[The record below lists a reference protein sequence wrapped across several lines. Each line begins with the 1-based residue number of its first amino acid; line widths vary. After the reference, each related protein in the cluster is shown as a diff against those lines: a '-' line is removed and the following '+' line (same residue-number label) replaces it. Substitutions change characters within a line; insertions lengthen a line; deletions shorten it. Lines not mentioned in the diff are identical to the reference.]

1 MLTRIDHI
9 GIACFD
15 LDKTVEFYRATYGFE
30 VFHTEVNEEQGVRE
44 AMLKINETS
53 DGGAS
58 YLQLLEP
65 TREDSA
71 VGKWLAKNGEGVH
84 HIAFGTGDVTPTPRP
99 SGTRAYGSSTTGR
112 APDPWARRSPSCTPR
127 TATACSPNSSRPP
140 PRTARTPPPTEP
152 APMEAGPPDT
162 RPGTVGGSGPGSGR
176 GLGPTPL
183 L

>member
-30 VFHTEVNEEQGVRE
+30 VFHSEVNEEQGVRE

-65 TREDSA
+65 D
-71 VGKWLAKNGEGVH
+71 
-84 HIAFGTGDVTPTPRP
+84 PR
-99 SGTRAYGSSTTGR
+99 GLHR
-112 APDPWARRSPSCTPR
+112 RRSGW
-127 TATACSPNSSRPP
+127 
-140 PRTARTPPPTEP
+140 PRTARASTTSLSARRTWTRTPPTSATRAYACCTTSRARGSMGSRITFLHPKDCHGVLTELVTS
-152 APMEAGPPDT
+152 APVESPEH
-162 RPGTVGGSGPGSGR
+162 
-176 GLGPTPL
+176 
-183 L
+183 

>member
-1 MLTRIDHI
+1 MNEGLLECTERYPARHPAAGVIARTLRNHLWGAPLLSMLTRIDHI

-15 LDKTVEFYRATYGFE
+15 LDRTVEFYRSTYGFE
-30 VFHTEVNEEQGVRE
+30 VFHSEVNEEQGVRE

-84 HIAFGTGDVTPTPRP
+84 HIAFGTADVD
-99 SGTRAYGSSTTGR
+99 AD
-112 APDPWARRSPSCTPR
+112 AADIRSKGVRVLYDEPR
-127 TATACSPNSSRPP
+127 TGSMGSRITFLHPKDCHGVL
-140 PRTARTPPPTEP
+140 TELVTS
-152 APMEAGPPDT
+152 AAEH
-162 RPGTVGGSGPGSGR
+162 
-176 GLGPTPL
+176 
-183 L
+183 

>member
-15 LDKTVEFYRATYGFE
+15 LDRTVEFYRATYGFE

-44 AMLKINETS
+44 AMLKINGTS

-84 HIAFGTGDVTPTPRP
+84 HIAFGTPDVDADAQAAREKGLRVLYDEPRTGSMGSRITFLHPKDCHGVLTELVTSAP
-99 SGTRAYGSSTTGR
+99 SGT
-112 APDPWARRSPSCTPR
+112 
-127 TATACSPNSSRPP
+127 
-140 PRTARTPPPTEP
+140 TEH
-152 APMEAGPPDT
+152 
-162 RPGTVGGSGPGSGR
+162 
-176 GLGPTPL
+176 
-183 L
+183 